1 MQRVEVWEPNMDP
14 ASPGCIRTAG
24 LRRGWRLRAAILAA
38 CLLAGTGTALGQ
50 TCDVPQAPRMD
61 PMQVADTC
69 TGDQSIT
76 SLCNGEVAI
85 QGPVGV
91 WSFRV
96 GAGATG
102 ILELLDAGMGF
113 SPVGYLVAADGAC
126 GEGACQGYVDPLTP
140 LDLAG
145 VAPGDYHLM
154 VTASAWDAP
163 GACGSYMLSLSGS
176 LGGSDDVFADGFD

>member
-1 MQRVEVWEPNMDP
+1 MDP
-14 ASPGCIRTAG
+14 ASPVRIRNAG
-24 LRRGWRLRAAILAA
+24 RRRGWRLRAA
-38 CLLAGTGTALGQ
+38 LLATCLSAAAGAALAQ
-50 TCDVPQAPRMD
+50 TCDVPQALRAE
-61 PMQVADTC
+61 PMLVADTC
-69 TGDQSIT
+69 GGDQSIT

-91 WSFRV
+91 WGFRV
-96 GAGATG
+96 GTGATA
-102 ILELLDAGMGF
+102 ILELLDASMGF

-126 GEGACQGYVDPLTP
+126 GAGACHGYVDPLTP

-145 VAPGDYHLM
+145 VAPGDYHLI

-163 GACGSYMLSLSGS
+163 GACGSYLLSVSGD